1 MFIATHNK
9 ELLDFL
15 YGGPYPKHY
24 PNGCERQLARKL
36 QMLKAAYTL
45 QDLRIPPGNNLEA
58 LSGNLQG

>member
-36 QMLKAAYTL
+36 QMLKAA
-45 QDLRIPPGNNLEA
+45 
-58 LSGNLQG
+58 